1 MAEAHQAVAFQFT
14 VTPDGI
20 DLHLS
25 HEALWQVYQSGLRSW
40 KKRLSR
46 MKNSIKTGMYPA
58 TPSTWFVVVVAIMAT
73 RYARMEPSM
82 GMIDKIRQSLPATEY
97 LSHDSQ
103 DMVSSLLLATG
114 LWLGLIFTLR
124 NMLKLL
130 LSYHRWMFQQHATIS
145 FTTKVWLMIMKLF
158 HSSTAMLYSYQ
169 AFLPRLPVPAVK
181 DTMNRYLESVKPLM
195 DDEKF
200 AKTKVL
206 AKEFE
211 QNLAPRL
218 QRYLVLKSWW
228 ASNYV
233 SDWWEEYIYLRGRT
247 PIMVNSNFYGMDLMH
262 VLMSTNQAAR
272 AGNLVHTIMMYRS
285 KLDCEELEP
294 IFMPGGCVPLC
305 SAQWE
310 RLFNTSRI
318 PGIETDT
325 VQHFKDGEY
334 IAVYHCGRYFRLWLY
349 HAGRPLSA
357 RELQNQFQYILDDAS
372 PPSPG
377 EEQLAALTAGDRVP
391 WAQARQTYFCRGVNR
406 TSLDAVEKAA
416 FFVALDDSE
425 EGLEEDDVLGSLGH
439 YAKSLLHG
447 NCYNR
452 WFDKSF
458 TMVVFQNGKAGLN
471 AEHSWADAPII
482 AHMWEYVLSMEN
494 LDIRYLADGNCKGD
508 VAPGI
513 PPPRRLN
520 WNIPAKCQEMIAM
533 SLGVARA
540 LADDVDFV
548 VLPFTKFG
556 KSFLKSCRVSPDAF
570 VQIALQLAH
579 YKDMGRFCLT
589 YEASMTRLF
598 REGRTE
604 TVRSCTVESCTFV
617 RAMLDPHQTNAERMA
632 LFVRAAEKHQNLYR
646 LAMTGA
652 GIDRH
657 LFCLYVVS
665 RYLDVDSP
673 FLKEVL
679 SEPWRLSTSQT
690 SLQQVKL
697 FDFSKH
703 PEFVSCGGGFGPV
716 ADDGYGVSYTIV
728 GESMMNFHVSSKH
741 SCPLTDCRRFVKN
754 IEEALHDLHNMY
766 KS

>member
-247 PIMVNSNFYGMDLMH
+247 PIMVNSNFYGMPH
-262 VLMSTNQAAR
+262 
-272 AGNLVHTIMMYRS
+272 G
-285 KLDCEELEP
+285 KL

-482 AHMWEYVLSMEN
+482 AH
-494 LDIRYLADGNCKGD
+494 IYLADGNCKGD

-513 PPPRRLN
+513 PPPRRLD

-741 SCPLTDCRRFVKN
+741 SCPLTVSSLYTFN
-754 IEEALHDLHNMY
+754 TIAQFQWLYGFSLL
-766 KS
+766 